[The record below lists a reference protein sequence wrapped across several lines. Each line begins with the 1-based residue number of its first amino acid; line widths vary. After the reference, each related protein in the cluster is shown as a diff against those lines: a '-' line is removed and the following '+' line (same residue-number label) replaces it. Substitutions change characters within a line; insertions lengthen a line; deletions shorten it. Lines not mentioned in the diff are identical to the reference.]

1 MKLQSSMCAKGS
13 LEWLFFAQRRK
24 HSAHHTAIER
34 QDFIVSMTIR
44 FHGQPIAELVFG
56 VLSDQVDPN
65 GVLTGHRLK
74 LLCGHFRRIPATVHA
89 GDRLFECFQRQVT
102 LTAGG
107 EKVIC
112 AIEVLV
118 DEGGLSEFDSASR
131 RRGLVMFYGLS
142 AAVDDQKN
150 DKEAAQGRI

>member
-1 MKLQSSMCAKGS
+1 
-13 LEWLFFAQRRK
+13 
-24 HSAHHTAIER
+24 
-34 QDFIVSMTIR
+34 MTIR

-56 VLSDQVDPN
+56 VLSDQIDPD

-74 LLCGHFRRIPATVHA
+74 LLRSYFRRKPATVHA
-89 GDRLFECFQRQVT
+89 GDRLFERFQRQVT
-102 LTAGG
+102 LAAGG

-118 DEGGLSEFDSASR
+118 DEGGLSEFDSASG

-142 AAVDDQKN
+142 AAVDNQNN

>member
-1 MKLQSSMCAKGS
+1 MCAKGS
-13 LEWLFFAQRRK
+13 FEWLFIAQRRK
-24 HSAHHTAIER
+24 HSAHYTTVER

-44 FHGQPIAELVFG
+44 IYGQPIAELVFG
-56 VLSDQVDPN
+56 VLSDQVDPD

-74 LLCGHFRRIPATVHA
+74 FLRSYFRRIPATVHA

-102 LTAGG
+102 LAAGG

-131 RRGLVMFYGLS
+131 RRGLVMFYRLS
-142 AAVDDQKN
+142 AAVDD
-150 DKEAAQGRI
+150 

>member
-1 MKLQSSMCAKGS
+1 M
-13 LEWLFFAQRRK
+13 
-24 HSAHHTAIER
+24 
-34 QDFIVSMTIR
+34 
-44 FHGQPIAELVFG
+44 
-56 VLSDQVDPN
+56 
-65 GVLTGHRLK
+65 
-74 LLCGHFRRIPATVHA
+74 HA

>member
-1 MKLQSSMCAKGS
+1 MCAKGS
-13 LEWLFFAQRRK
+13 FEWLFIAQRRK
-24 HSAHHTAIER
+24 HSAHYTTVER
-34 QDFIVSMTIR
+34 QDFIVSMIIR
-44 FHGQPIAELVFG
+44 FHGQPIAELIFL
-56 VLSDQVDPN
+56 VLSDQIDPD

-74 LLCGHFRRIPATVHA
+74 FLRSYFRRIPATVHA

-102 LTAGG
+102 LAAGG

-131 RRGLVMFYGLS
+131 RRGLVMFYRLS
-142 AAVDDQKN
+142 AAVDD
-150 DKEAAQGRI
+150 